1 MYPFKTVITTV
12 KMAKS
17 KLHPTFIR
25 AHVYPGTAGTCNFY
39 PAPRKRGK
47 GTSTIIAPH
56 TRSGE
61 RQKHELLVTGLPQ
74 RKKHIQRAACAGESR
89 TLRILSKVHCAEESQ
104 IILSLIT

>member
-1 MYPFKTVITTV
+1 
-12 KMAKS
+12 MAKS
-17 KLHPTFIR
+17 KLHPTFIK

-61 RQKHELLVTGLPQ
+61 RQKHELLVTPQ
-74 RKKHIQRAACAGESR
+74 RTKHFQCAVCAGESKP
-89 TLRILSKVHCAEESQ
+89 LHILSKVHCAEESQ

>member
-17 KLHPTFIR
+17 KLHPTFIK
-25 AHVYPGTAGTCNFY
+25 AHVYPGTVGTCNFY
-39 PAPRKRGK
+39 PAPRKREK

-61 RQKHELLVTGLPQ
+61 RQKHELLVTWDPQ
-74 RKKHIQRAACAGESR
+74 RTEHFQCAVVLARAGHVIFCQKCTAQRKAR
-89 TLRILSKVHCAEESQ
+89 LFFL
-104 IILSLIT
+104 